1 MHPGLFSL
9 KRPHSSLPNRK
20 KRREILPCGGKG
32 FCPDLPTPE
41 LAAKASDPVP
51 DWIAITN
58 GSVLV
63 KLIDRRGNEEC
74 VAGPRTA
81 NPVLGAAECSRIL
94 RSPANT
100 SFREQWNRYRKI
112 LISVLLLLR
121 HQIPV
126 YRLCPNH
133 IHAARIQIIA
143 STDNRSTPKVSL
155 SCFLHQP
162 SLVANS

>member
-1 MHPGLFSL
+1 
-9 KRPHSSLPNRK
+9 LPNRK

-133 IHAARIQIIA
+133 IHAARITIFIRTGCLWKPIG
-143 STDNRSTPKVSL
+143 SLGFPLLRS
-155 SCFLHQP
+155 
-162 SLVANS
+162 SLVAHF